1 MTQILLKVMEDKGNW
16 PPGEQSTWDRGLIG
30 SNPNGLVALEAVILS
45 LGSQWSHLEGDSSK
59 NSDVQTISQ
68 THWIRS
74 LGIGPRH
81 QCFIS
86 ISRELPLSLLRSD
99 WINILS
105 LPSVSNIKKKKQKT
119 LALGL
124 PMMLHCAQWS
134 SAGSAHSGAH
144 DHLLQHC
151 LALWILSHHHPKCC
165 PSTRTVVCHKS
176 VLDFYQMLPHLQ
188 ESNSLHQAW

>member
-105 LPSVSNIKKKKQKT
+105 LPSVSNIKKKKTKNPSPWVAHDAT
-119 LALGL
+119 LCSVKQCWFCPQWGPWPPPTALLGL
-124 PMMLHCAQWS
+124 MDIVTP
-134 SAGSAHSGAH
+134 
-144 DHLLQHC
+144 
-151 LALWILSHHHPKCC
+151 
-165 PSTRTVVCHKS
+165 PS
-176 VLDFYQMLPHLQ
+176 
-188 ESNSLHQAW
+188 